1 MSMTKSNR
9 LAPHERCNERSAQEF
24 YLSSPNRLRKEMGQ
38 RLRRARLGLGLS
50 VGEVAARCGYR
61 NLSKGAR
68 KVAAWERGE
77 PEAMLDASRYFTVV
91 GLDADGLQVELMHIT
106 SVASRLD
113 HLGDAVI
120 AADRALF
127 CEHIRLFLDRADLV
141 QSRAELR
148 NVLSP
153 AASFRILW
161 RGGGIATL
169 GGLIAAWSQ
178 GGLQAEVE
186 GKRVY
191 LFAGSGSQLSGS
203 GSSLGAS
210 ICGAMQT
217 APGSPSKYIRS
228 AVPWTRREPVSGYS
242 LADVVVALG
251 GTAPSTVL
259 RRVDVS
265 ANPRS
270 DVFGTYDPNVRM
282 FQLSGGDAYVLAS
295 GEEWAGLARTAES
308 FGSVAVGGRHK
319 APLRLG
325 PDLSLGAFETGA
337 LQASGYAFV
346 DGRLQRDDGYVPLQ
360 IDGPS
365 LPSSLLPVIATELAS
380 PPAS

>member
-1 MSMTKSNR
+1 
-9 LAPHERCNERSAQEF
+9 
-24 YLSSPNRLRKEMGQ
+24 MGQ

-77 PEAMLDASRYFTVV
+77 PEAMLDASLYFAVV
-91 GLDADGLQVELMHIT
+91 GLDADGLHAELEHIT

-113 HLGDAVI
+113 HLGDAVL

-127 CEHIRLFLDRADLV
+127 CEHISLFLERADLV
-141 QSRAELR
+141 QERAELR

-169 GGLIAAWSQ
+169 GGLIAAWSH
-178 GGLQAEVE
+178 GGLQAEVA

-191 LFAGSGSQLSGS
+191 LFAGSGSQLSGC

-217 APGSPSKYIRS
+217 APGSPSKYLRS
-228 AVPWTRREPVSGYS
+228 VVPWTHREPVSGYS

-251 GTAPSTVL
+251 GIAPSTVL
-259 RRVDVS
+259 RRVDAS
-265 ANPRS
+265 ANTRS
-270 DVFGTYDPNVRM
+270 EVFGTYDPNGRI
-282 FQLSGGDAYVLAS
+282 FQLS
-295 GEEWAGLARTAES
+295 
-308 FGSVAVGGRHK
+308 
-319 APLRLG
+319 
-325 PDLSLGAFETGA
+325 
-337 LQASGYAFV
+337 
-346 DGRLQRDDGYVPLQ
+346 
-360 IDGPS
+360 
-365 LPSSLLPVIATELAS
+365 
-380 PPAS
+380 